1 VLDKV
6 VCLGTEMVL
15 GEHIELLAF
24 LEENINVFTWSTSD
38 LIGVS
43 MDIIEHRLQVNP
55 TTKPRKQK
63 LRKMSEEKVEAMKV
77 EVQRLLD
84 MGFIREVAYPQ

>member
-6 VCLGTEMVL
+6 VCLGTKMVL
-15 GEHIELLAF
+15 GEHVELLAF